1 MILKIQVISMLFSFT
16 FGIFFAFIV
25 SLNYRFLFLGSR
37 KRKIISNFL
46 LFSVMGLAYF
56 LILKK
61 INNAIL
67 HYYFLILFLAG
78 FFLYFFLK
86 TRK

>member
-1 MILKIQVISMLFSFT
+1 MILKIQVISMLFSFV

-25 SLNYRFLFLGSR
+25 NLNYRFLFLGSR

-86 TRK
+86 KRK